1 MFFLKILKFALPGI
15 MLKIERASIYQKK
28 ERGSYMSV
36 HVLLNV
42 LNEFGKGDK
51 VRSLLSILSLLK
63 RLKFNKFNKTGA
75 HILYYVYYLIL
86 KLHFNLIFA

>member
-1 MFFLKILKFALPGI
+1 
-15 MLKIERASIYQKK
+15 
-28 ERGSYMSV
+28 MSV

-75 HILYYVYYLIL
+75 HILDYVYYLII
-86 KLHFNLIFA
+86 KLHFNLIFT